1 MKRIFLVLAVCISTV
16 ANASPDPLLLRIK
29 ISKPYCVFN
38 FLETCKGVNGTSDAL
53 RLYIEQQT
61 KSDTAFQ
68 HLIADYIALPLDNL
82 YQHPGFPESRP
93 SYRSIKDLLIIAA
106 VQANT
111 IDDFKRNAIGILH
124 STDYD
129 KLIQLMTRAAVWYD
143 KIIWSKHGAAAQH
156 QLEQL
161 QKYQKTAN
169 TAFIQ
174 LKKFYHSSWPEDI
187 PFTIAITPVPG
198 TTNATAATPHA
209 NTLCLDVLT
218 EETNYTG
225 RIAIA
230 VHEISHVL
238 FAEQSR
244 QVQATLENLFA
255 QSKSPFAA
263 AAHNFFDEGLATA
276 CGNGWMFKQLSGTI
290 DTTGWYSDPY
300 IDGFGHALFPLVSQ
314 YINDGKTID
323 ASFVEKAIRLFGEK
337 FPHAPYDY
345 GIQFNH
351 LTMHADESEPV
362 ARNTIKQNLLQQF
375 SLGWLNFTTPLLE
388 SESVS
393 LLQESPGTHLV
404 LVDRDEEKT
413 FTELTRL
420 FPLLKNITYSLKENF
435 VITFYDD
442 RNRLIVIGKIEKGAS
457 DKLFKVLKQKQF
469 VDKAEH
475 YWRF

>member
-1 MKRIFLVLAVCISTV
+1 MKRILLLLAVFVSAA
-16 ANASPDPLLLRIK
+16 ANASPDPLLLRFK
-29 ISKPYCVFN
+29 ISRPYCVFN
-38 FLETCKGVNGTSDAL
+38 FLETCKGANGTSDAL
-53 RLYIEQQT
+53 RIYIEQQT

-68 HLIADYIALPLDNL
+68 HLLTDYNALPLDNL
-82 YQHPGFPESRP
+82 YQHPGFPDSRP
-93 SYRSIKDLLIIAA
+93 AYRSIKDLLIIAA

-111 IDDFKRNAIGILH
+111 IDDFKRNAVGILH

-129 KLIQLMTRAAVWYD
+129 KLINLMTRAAVWYD
-143 KIIWSKHGAAAQH
+143 KIIWLKHGAAAQH
-156 QLEQL
+156 QLAKL
-161 QKYQKTAN
+161 QQYQKSAN

-174 LKKFYHSSWPEDI
+174 LKKFYYSSWPEDI

-198 TTNATAATPHA
+198 TTGATAATPHA

-218 EETNYTG
+218 EETNYAG

-238 FAEQSR
+238 YAEQSR
-244 QVQATLENLFA
+244 QVQAALDNLFV
-255 QSKSPFAA
+255 QSGSPFAA

-276 CGNGWMFKQLSGTI
+276 CGNGWMFKQISGTI

-337 FPHAPYDY
+337 FPLAPYDY

-351 LTMHADESEPV
+351 LTMHADENDPV

-375 SLGWLNFTTPLLE
+375 TVGWLNFTTPLLE
-388 SESVS
+388 SESIS
-393 LLQESPGTHLV
+393 LLKESAGTHLII
-404 LVDRDEEKT
+404 VDRDGEKT
-413 FTELTRL
+413 FDELAK
-420 FPLLKNITYSLKENF
+420 LLPQLKSIAYSLKENF

-442 RNRLIVIGKIEKGAS
+442 RKRLIVIAHIDKATS
-457 DKLFKVLKQKQF
+457 DKLFKALKQKQS